1 MSSTR
6 RALRSSRV
14 PTPSASQYPPGSR
27 GDFASPRPARVRIM
41 AGGRA
46 VGRWAARPCAPSG
59 RPGAADAGVID
70 HSAACTAGQGR
81 CAPRRRV
88 AVGRRSVLIGA
99 CEAGEWQLDLEYLW
113 AGVGEF
119 VFVVY
124 PHFTTRARDGLVAVL
139 LDPPGQI
146 LIDHREDARCRAAA
160 HGDGCLDFRQDTVAG
175 GRGEFGRRLGH
186 WHGQIYGDV
195 LAVLAFVKDDAGAGF
210 LDPVMYPK
218 LVELRDQMVDNRNDV
233 RRPESGRPPSD
244 HDHAGGGNR
253 LGHDVVCWH
262 AVLLAMDRSR

>member
-14 PTPSASQYPPGSR
+14 PTPSASQYPPSNR
-27 GDFASPRPARVRIM
+27 GDFTSPRPARVRIM
-41 AGGRA
+41 AGRRA
-46 VGRWAARPCAPSG
+46 
-59 RPGAADAGVID
+59 PG
-70 HSAACTAGQGR
+70 
-81 CAPRRRV
+81 RRV

-175 GRGEFGRRLGH
+175 GCG
-186 WHGQIYGDV
+186 
-195 LAVLAFVKDDAGAGF
+195 
-210 LDPVMYPK
+210 
-218 LVELRDQMVDNRNDV
+218 
-233 RRPESGRPPSD
+233 
-244 HDHAGGGNR
+244 
-253 LGHDVVCWH
+253 
-262 AVLLAMDRSR
+262 